1 MFTVTAPL
9 PHVIRYINPGILEAT
24 AIRGGA
30 ITLAEAADAFLS
42 SPRAASPHTCRAYAG
57 AIDRLAAELGPQRP
71 LAEVPGDEI
80 AAALRRL
87 LGQPRPSNVE
97 RNRAAAVSWAELVR
111 QQETLAG
118 PAPAQPLSRPLL
130 CGWP

>member
-42 SPRAASPHTCRAYAG
+42 SPRAASPHTCRAYAC

-87 LGQPRPSNVE
+87 WG
-97 RNRAAAVSWAELVR
+97 NRAPATWNA
-111 QQETLAG
+111 TG
-118 PAPAQPLSRPLL
+118 PPPCPGLNWCASRKR
-130 CGWP
+130 WPGPPRRSH